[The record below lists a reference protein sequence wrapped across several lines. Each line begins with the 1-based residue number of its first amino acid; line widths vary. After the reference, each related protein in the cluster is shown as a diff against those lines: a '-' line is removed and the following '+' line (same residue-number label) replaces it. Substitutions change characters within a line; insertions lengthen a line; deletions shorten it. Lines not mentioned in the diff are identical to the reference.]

1 MEIDKFS
8 AFVKLTSDYGVPLI
22 CSVVLIGIGIKLF
35 FSNQKML
42 NKMLDKLVEINEKE
56 ASVKEH
62 PDDEDVEML
71 SIVNTKIHQE
81 LSAILLDLKC
91 DRGYVYLY
99 HNGGVSSSG
108 LFFQRMSCISEVV
121 ASGVLPVSQ
130 ISQSL
135 HRSSYF
141 GLCNAL
147 KDKGEWFSEDV
158 LELREKDGFLYQ
170 RLNSIHTES
179 SYVKSLCNRHGQVIG
194 FVGIDYCS
202 LRDDTGVDKI
212 RKVLTSASSIIS
224 TLVDIRGEV
233 GG

>member
-1 MEIDKFS
+1 MELEKFIE
-8 AFVKLTSDYGVPLI
+8 FTKLVSDLGVPLI
-22 CSVVLIGIGIKLF
+22 CSAVLIIIGVKLF
-35 FSNQKML
+35 TSNQKML
-42 NKMLDKLVEINEKE
+42 SRMLDKLVEINEKE
-56 ASVKEH
+56 AVKEH

-135 HRSSYF
+135 HRSSYY

-202 LRDDTGVDKI
+202 LRDDTGVNKI
-212 RKVLTSASSIIS
+212 RRVLTSASSIIS